1 MRIGLTGGGA
11 SVDRVV
17 RQAKEAEADGFS
29 ALWYASI
36 VTGDPLVAMAIAGR
50 ETSTIE
56 LGTAVLQTSPC
67 HPLLQANRV
76 SSVVDAMGRPGFTLG
91 IGPSHEPVIRGAFGM
106 SYDHPGRSTDE
117 YLQIL
122 TALLRGENVDFDG
135 SDWSANTAGRAVPPP
150 HPVPVLV
157 SALGPRLLR
166 VAGEH
171 ADGTVLWMAPAR
183 AIETHV
189 APKLHAAA
197 AAAGRPAPRIVA
209 GLPVA
214 VHDDISEAR
223 AAASASSSMYAQMEN
238 YTRILEI
245 GGVGAPADAA
255 IVGNE
260 SSVASQLQSLLD
272 AGATDIWA
280 AVFPVGDDRRASMRR
295 SKDLLRELVR

>member
-56 LGTAVLQTSPC
+56 LGTAVLQTFPC

-166 VAGEH
+166 VAGEL

-214 VHDDISEAR
+214 VHDDIAEAR

-245 GGVGAPADAA
+245 GGAGTPADAA

-260 SSVASQLQSLLD
+260 SSVRSQLQSLLD

>member
-1 MRIGLTGGGA
+1 M
-11 SVDRVV
+11 
-17 RQAKEAEADGFS
+17 
-29 ALWYASI
+29 
-36 VTGDPLVAMAIAGR
+36 
-50 ETSTIE
+50 
-56 LGTAVLQTSPC
+56 
-67 HPLLQANRV
+67 

-135 SDWSANTAGRAVPPP
+135 SDWSAHTAGRAVPPS

-189 APKLHAAA
+189 APKLRAAA

-214 VHDDISEAR
+214 VHDDIPEAR
-223 AAASASSSMYAQMEN
+223 AAASASLSMYAQMEN

-245 GGVGAPADAA
+245 GGAGTPADAA

-260 SSVASQLQSLLD
+260 SSVTSQLQSLLD